1 MPLAINRGSGTAN
14 REQMSTSRFDPRKLG
29 AYGENLVTQWYLD
42 RGYCVLE
49 RNWRC
54 RSGELDIIL
63 AKGRNVVICE
73 VKTRSSERYGTPLE
87 AVGPAKQRKLRR
99 LAAQWLRE
107 EAPFKPDS
115 VRFDVAGVMGRQI
128 QVVVSAL

>member
-1 MPLAINRGSGTAN
+1 
-14 REQMSTSRFDPRKLG
+14 MSNSRFDPRKLG

-42 RGYCVLE
+42 RGYCVLA

-54 RSGELDIIL
+54 RSGE
-63 AKGRNVVICE
+63 GRHIVICE

-87 AVGPAKQRKLRR
+87 AVGPAKRKKLRS
-99 LAAQWLRE
+99 LAAQWLRD

-115 VRFDVAGVMGRQI
+115 VRFDVAGVMGRKI
-128 QVVVSAL
+128 QVIESAL

>member
-1 MPLAINRGSGTAN
+1 L
-14 REQMSTSRFDPRKLG
+14 STSRFDPRKLG
-29 AYGENLVTQWYLD
+29 EYGENIVSQWYLD
-42 RGYCVLE
+42 RGYCVLA

-63 AKGRNVVICE
+63 AKGRQIVICE
-73 VKTRSSERYGTPLE
+73 VKTRSSARYGTPLE
-87 AVGPAKQRKLRR
+87 AVGPAKQRKLRS

-115 VRFDVAGVMGRQI
+115 VRFDVAAVMGGKI
-128 QVVVSAL
+128 QVLESAL